1 MSFKNHKFFKTII
14 IMSDTND
21 KNLNGDNSDAESE
34 YQIEEIDLMENPLY
48 QVLSTL
54 LEDSSGNNLC
64 ECINA
69 FRESIDTQNKLMLS
83 LLQKLSKTN

>member
-1 MSFKNHKFFKTII
+1 MSNNDNKN
-14 IMSDTND
+14 M
-21 KNLNGDNSDAESE
+21 NGDNSDNEE
-34 YQIEEIDLMENPLY
+34 YIVEEIDLTENPLY

-69 FRESIDTQNKLMLS
+69 FRESIDTQNKLMLG
-83 LLQKLSKTN
+83 LLTKLSETN

>member
-1 MSFKNHKFFKTII
+1 MSNN
-14 IMSDTND
+14 DD
-21 KNLNGDNSDAESE
+21 KNMNGGNSDNDSD
-34 YQIEEIDLMENPLY
+34 YLVEEIDLTENPLY

-69 FRESIDTQNKLMLS
+69 FRESIDTQNKLMLT
-83 LLQKLSKTN
+83 LLKKLSETN